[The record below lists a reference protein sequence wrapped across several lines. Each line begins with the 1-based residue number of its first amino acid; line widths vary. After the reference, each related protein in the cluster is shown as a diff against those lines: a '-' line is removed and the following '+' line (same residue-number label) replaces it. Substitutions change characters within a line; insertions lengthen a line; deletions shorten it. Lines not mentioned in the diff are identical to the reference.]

1 MVPDKAA
8 GGIQKRHQRR
18 QRLPLRC
25 LCFSL
30 APAGRCIWLG
40 LSCKCYGLKHW
51 LKSSAPVMGLLLFWT
66 STKALIKIFLTASV
80 LFIRKDTRALGIPA
94 QP

>member
-1 MVPDKAA
+1 
-8 GGIQKRHQRR
+8 
-18 QRLPLRC
+18 
-25 LCFSL
+25 
-30 APAGRCIWLG
+30 
-40 LSCKCYGLKHW
+40 
-51 LKSSAPVMGLLLFWT
+51 MGLLLFWT